1 MRGAA
6 MHESS
11 DAPNS
16 DAVVQSGFVPELGD
30 AADSSTAQLAA
41 CKDTRDETAKQLF
54 EFPSVR

>member
-1 MRGAA
+1 

-30 AADSSTAQLAA
+30 AADVDCAA
-41 CKDTRDETAKQLF
+41 SGL
-54 EFPSVR
+54 